1 MIRVWS
7 PSDPAAV
14 LLDAAVWA
22 GWSMVVGALALQ
34 LPVAVLDRESWI
46 TRPRRWERAGRAYER
61 VGIRRWKDRLPEA
74 GAWLGGASKRRLA
87 GTDREQLRRF
97 AQETRRA
104 ELVHWCVAAI
114 WPVFLLW
121 NPPFL
126 VAAMAA
132 YAVLA
137 NAPCIAVQRFNRA
150 RIARVLTAPVAAR

>member
-46 TRPRRWERAGRAYER
+46 TRP
-61 VGIRRWKDRLPEA
+61 
-74 GAWLGGASKRRLA
+74 GGASKRRLA